1 MRRDNAS
8 NHLTRLIAAARRL
21 KGRWKPGAWVPLGLI
36 FDPDVRLLRPNTN
49 PKRNVALRDAFA
61 AFDLDPNKPENWR
74 LLLTLFAEAYFVSHR
89 PRGGKKYWNGEEL
102 CQLLADFAAVK
113 KKKGNQGLTEAEI
126 CEKVKAAF
134 PKRYSDVPKAATIRR
149 RLPDAR
155 NPDKN
160 DILGRILGK
169 RSLLDPRTDKERRA
183 HVIELISKQWK
194 LR

>member
-89 PRGGKKYWNGEEL
+89 PRGGKKYWN
-102 CQLLADFAAVK
+102 
-113 KKKGNQGLTEAEI
+113 
-126 CEKVKAAF
+126 
-134 PKRYSDVPKAATIRR
+134 ATSYVSCWRTSRRSKRR
-149 RLPDAR
+149 RATKGSQKRKFAR
-155 NPDKN
+155 
-160 DILGRILGK
+160 R
-169 RSLLDPRTDKERRA
+169 
-183 HVIELISKQWK
+183 
-194 LR
+194 